1 LGERQESGV
10 SFTRVGYTNGDD
22 AKKENEPRK
31 LLAYRR
37 LRAEWQIGHDRGVT
51 AKGLAHLRNDWRLS
65 RGARV
70 VWLKI
75 KAGLGAHLLLRRT
88 RRIGVYFAR
97 NGLARFR
104 CFIGVELFIRS
115 ATAKGNNSTSEE
127 NETPAFH
134 GEINSRRVLDFQR
147 R

>member
-1 LGERQESGV
+1 MGERQESGV
-10 SFTRVGYTNGDD
+10 SFTGFGYTNGDD
-22 AKKENEPRK
+22 AKKENERRK
-31 LLAYRR
+31 R
-37 LRAEWQIGHDRGVT
+37 LRD
-51 AKGLAHLRNDWRLS
+51 DWERRPPS
-65 RGARV
+65 RRSMV

-75 KAGLGAHLLLRRT
+75 KAGLCAHLLLRRT

-97 NGLARFR
+97 NGLTRFR

-115 ATAKGNNSTSEE
+115 APAEGNNSTGEE

-134 GEINSRRVLDFQR
+134 GEINDRRVLDFQR

>member
-10 SFTRVGYTNGDD
+10 SFTGVGYTNGND
-22 AKKENEPRK
+22 AKKENEQRK
-31 LLAYRR
+31 R
-37 LRAEWQIGHDRGVT
+37 LRD
-51 AKGLAHLRNDWRLS
+51 DWERRPPS
-65 RGARV
+65 RRSRV

-115 ATAKGNNSTSEE
+115 ATAKGNNPTGEE
-127 NETPAFH
+127 SETPAFH
-134 GEINSRRVLDFQR
+134 RKINKRRVLDFQR